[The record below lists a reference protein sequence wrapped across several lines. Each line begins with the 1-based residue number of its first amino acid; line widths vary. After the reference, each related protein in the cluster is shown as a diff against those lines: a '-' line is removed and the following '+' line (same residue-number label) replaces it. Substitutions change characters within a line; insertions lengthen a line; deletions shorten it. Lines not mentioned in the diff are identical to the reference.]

1 MDEKKFCAYPSFY
14 YEKPY
19 LKGRIMMKET
29 FVASSPKEAYE
40 QAIEKYGA
48 ENITLSGAKQIKYD
62 DGVLRC
68 EVIIAVSE
76 EAFKKR
82 TFGEH
87 RFVVDKESE
96 EEELLSE
103 IGVLKEQLELLKE
116 DMYQDI
122 ENESSILSDV
132 KKLFIKK
139 GISSQWLESMF
150 HSLIGTDI
158 MEDSKLLASYL
169 IEEIDE
175 ALKIK
180 EEDFSV
186 PKIIMLV
193 GPTGV
198 GKTTTIAKLAA
209 RYAYLLE
216 KTYKVALL
224 NLDSY
229 KVGAIEQLEHYAKI
243 MQVEHISID
252 SKDGFEEKL
261 KELEAYDVV
270 LVDTAGM
277 SPYDT
282 QKFIQTVE
290 YVKTKSARKIE
301 VNLVLPAT
309 VKYEDMEDI
318 YENFSFLN
326 LDSLIISKFD
336 ETRHFGT
343 LLNFMLLYKLPM
355 SYFSIGQEV
364 PDDLMFADKEFLLEK
379 FIGDINEG

>member
-1 MDEKKFCAYPSFY
+1 M
-14 YEKPY
+14 
-19 LKGRIMMKET
+19 INET

-40 QAIEKYGA
+40 QAVEKYGE
-48 ENITLSGAKQIKYD
+48 ENITLSSAKQIKYD

-68 EVIIAVSE
+68 EVMISVE
-76 EAFKKR
+76 QEAFKKVSLNPHA
-82 TFGEH
+82 FSKDEN
-87 RFVVDKESE
+87 SE
-96 EEELLSE
+96 EEVLLSE
-103 IGVLKEQLELLKE
+103 IDILKTQINALK
-116 DMYQDI
+116 DDLFKDI
-122 ENESSILSDV
+122 ESNHEVISEV
-132 KKLFIKK
+132 KNLFMKK
-139 GISSQWLESMF
+139 GISHAWLEGTLQALVGTE
-150 HSLIGTDI
+150 LI
-158 MEDSKLLASYL
+158 EDSKLLASYL

-175 ALKIK
+175 ALSIK

-186 PKIIMLV
+186 PKIMMLV

-209 RYAYLLE
+209 RYAYLLD
-216 KTYKVALL
+216 KSYKVALL

-229 KVGAIEQLEHYAKI
+229 KVGAIEQLEHYANI

-252 SKDGFEEKL
+252 SVESFESKL
-261 KELEAYDVV
+261 EDLKMYDVV

-282 QKFIQTVE
+282 EKFIQTIE
-290 YVKTKSARKIE
+290 YVKTQTPIKLE

-318 YENFSFLN
+318 YNNFSFLN
-326 LDSLIISKFD
+326 LDALIISKFD

-343 LLNFMLLYKLPM
+343 LLNFMLLYHLPM

-364 PDDLMFADKEFLLEK
+364 PDDLMFANKEYLLER
-379 FIGDINEG
+379 FIGDIDEG